1 MVTIKNASQ
10 LTGLSEDTLRYYEKV
25 GLLPRVQRMDNGRR
39 IYSQEDLYK
48 LQLINCLKKTGMPL
62 EEMKP
67 YLDMP
72 PDAKMDDL
80 PELYELMMSH
90 RERVQKQMQDL
101 QTVLDFIDAKLEEGL
116 LPDRN
121 CTEGTSREPSGPPK
135 ERFNSIN
142 LYQKI
147 TN

>member
-1 MVTIKNASQ
+1 MVTIKKASQ
-10 LTGLSEDTLRYYEKV
+10 LTGLSEDTLRYYEKI

-39 IYSQEDLYK
+39 TYSQEDLYK

-72 PDAKMDDL
+72 RNATKEEL
-80 PELYELMMSH
+80 PELYDMMKSH

-101 QTVLDFIDAKLEEGL
+101 QTVLDYIDAKLEEDSQ
-116 LPDRN
+116 PDRN
-121 CTEGTSREPSGPPK
+121 CTEETSREPAASPK

-147 TN
+147 PS